1 MPMTTRGRRRDYR
14 QLAGLRPT
22 KTMKITRKV
31 RVKSLA
37 PTTQAAVTQVVK
49 RQIAR
54 NQENK
59 TIGNNVELDVT
70 HNSSISAADCQPLVP
85 TISLG
90 TQSYNRIG
98 DRIKPKSLV
107 VKGVVSLTPDS
118 AIQKDIYVRILILA
132 QKNVKTGAEVLAGAI
147 DATHLLKPNS
157 PAIPNQ
163 SYTGDTPRINY
174 PLNTDLFRVY
184 MDKTIKLTFSAST
197 GVESMHRQSQ
207 RWSYRFKSLPA
218 NLTFDDGNLDW
229 PNNFAPFLAVGYAFS
244 DGTAP
249 DIVTRRVISNCFST
263 LTWEDA

>member
-1 MPMTTRGRRRDYR
+1 MPMQTRGRRRDYR

-59 TIGNNVELDVT
+59 TIGNNVELDVL
-70 HNSSISAADCQPLVP
+70 HNSAIGAADCQPIVP
-85 TISLG
+85 LIAMG
-90 TQSYNRIG
+90 TESYNRIG
-98 DRIKPKSLV
+98 DRLKPKSLV
-107 VKGVVSLTPDS
+107 VKGLVSLTPDS
-118 AIQKDIYVRILILA
+118 AIQKDIYVRICILS
-132 QKNVKTGAEVLAGAI
+132 QKNVKTGAAVLAGAV
-147 DATHLLKPNS
+147 DTTHLLKPNS

-163 SYTGDTPRINY
+163 AYTGDIPRINY

-184 MDKTIKLTFSAST
+184 MDKTVKLTFSAST

-218 NLTFDDGNLDW
+218 ALTYDDGNGDW
-229 PNNFAPFLAVGYAFS
+229 ANNFAPFLAIGYAFS
-244 DGTAP
+244 DGTSP
-249 DIVTRRVISNCFST
+249 DVVTTRLISNCFAT
-263 LTWEDA
+263 LTFEDA